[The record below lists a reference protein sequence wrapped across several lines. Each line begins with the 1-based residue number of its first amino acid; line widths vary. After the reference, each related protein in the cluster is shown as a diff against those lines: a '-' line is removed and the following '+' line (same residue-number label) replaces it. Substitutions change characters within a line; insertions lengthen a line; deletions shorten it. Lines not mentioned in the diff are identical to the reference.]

1 MLYRIFSCC
10 TLVAALALTM
20 PATAVASSAHK
31 AATHSSAKKSSDT
44 VSKKATKTTKTTK
57 ASKTTQAKSSKQSK
71 SAKAAKSTTS
81 TVSAQASHKHVA
93 NRAIAN
99 ARKDVSVSRA
109 MAIPSTLDGPG
120 VQSAG
125 VLVLNEQ
132 SGEIMYEKNADA
144 QTPIASITKLMTAM
158 VTLDAHLPLNEL
170 LTISQA
176 DVDTLKNT
184 TSRLT
189 VGTTLTRGELLLL
202 ALMASENRAAAALAR
217 TYPAGH
223 AAFIRKMNEKAQSL
237 GMRGSRFYDSTGL
250 TPNNISTPRELALM
264 VKAAHRYPEIH
275 DFTTSSEYSFVSSQ
289 TGRNLAFRNTNPL
302 VKESDW
308 TIGLSKTG
316 FINEAGRCLVMQA
329 TIDGTPVVIVLLDSN
344 GKYTRIGDAQ
354 RVRKWIETTSAS
366 KSRAG

>member
-10 TLVAALALTM
+10 TLVAALGLTA
-20 PATAVASSAHK
+20 PAFAAANTDHK
-31 AATHSSAKKSSDT
+31 TVTKSSAKKPTSQ
-44 VSKKATKTTKTTK
+44 ATKAK
-57 ASKTTQAKSSKQSK
+57 ASKTNKVAVKNKSVKKTASK
-71 SAKAAKSTTS
+71 SNS
-81 TVSAQASHKHVA
+81 KHISS
-93 NRAIAN
+93 RAIAN

-109 MAIPSTLDGPG
+109 LAMPTTLDNPG
-120 VQSAG
+120 VQSVG

-132 SGEIMYEKNADA
+132 NGEIMYEKNADTL
-144 QTPIASITKLMTAM
+144 TPIASITKLMTAM
-158 VTLDAHLPLNEL
+158 VTLDAQLPLNEL

-184 TSRLT
+184 SSRLT

-217 TYPAGH
+217 TFPAGQ
-223 AAFIRKMNEKAQSL
+223 AVFIRKMNEKAQSL
-237 GMRGSRFYDSTGL
+237 GMRNSRFYDSTGL

-275 DFTTSSEYSFVSSQ
+275 DFTTSSEYSFVSNQS
-289 TGRNLAFRNTNPL
+289 GRNLAFHNTNPL
-302 VKESDW
+302 VKEVDW
-308 TIGLSKTG
+308 NIGVSKTG

-329 TIDGTPVVIVLLDSN
+329 TINGTPVVIVLLDSN

-354 RVRKWIETTSAS
+354 RVRKWIETTSFS
-366 KSRAG
+366 KLRAG

>member
-10 TLVAALALTM
+10 TLVAALGLTA
-20 PATAVASSAHK
+20 PAFAAAHTDHK
-31 AATHSSAKKSSDT
+31 TVTKSSAKKSAAT
-44 VSKKATKTTKTTK
+44 PSKTK
-57 ASKTTQAKSSKQSK
+57 ASKVARSSKTANKTSSKTVAKSNHKQI
-71 SAKAAKSTTS
+71 TS
-81 TVSAQASHKHVA
+81 
-93 NRAIAN
+93 RAIAN

-109 MAIPSTLDGPG
+109 LALSTTLDNPG
-120 VQSAG
+120 VQSVG

-132 SGEIMYEKNADA
+132 NGEIMYEKNADSL
-144 QTPIASITKLMTAM
+144 TPIASITKLMTAM
-158 VTLDAHLPLNEL
+158 VTLDAQLPLNEL

-217 TYPAGH
+217 TFPAGQ
-223 AAFIRKMNEKAQSL
+223 AVFIRKMNEKAQSL
-237 GMRGSRFYDSTGL
+237 GMRNSRFYDSTGL
-250 TPNNISTPRELALM
+250 TPNNVSTPRELALM

-275 DFTTSSEYSFVSSQ
+275 DFTTSSEYSFVSNQS
-289 TGRNLAFRNTNPL
+289 GRNMAFHNTNPL
-302 VKESDW
+302 VKEVDW
-308 TIGLSKTG
+308 NIGVSKTG

-329 TIDGTPVVIVLLDSN
+329 TINGTPVVIVLLDSN

-354 RVRKWIETTSAS
+354 KVRKWIETTSAS
-366 KSRAG
+366 RSRAG

>member
-10 TLVAALALTM
+10 TLVAALGLIV
-20 PATAVASSAHK
+20 PATAAANTGHKSATKSSISKTSNH
-31 AATHSSAKKSSDT
+31 SAK
-44 VSKKATKTTKTTK
+44 
-57 ASKTTQAKSSKQSK
+57 AKPSAKNK
-71 SAKAAKSTTS
+71 SAKAKTSKPAAKTSKTAKSSNKQIT
-81 TVSAQASHKHVA
+81 

-99 ARKDVSVSRA
+99 ARKDVTISRTLA
-109 MAIPSTLDGPG
+109 MSTTLDNPG
-120 VQSAG
+120 VQSTG

-132 SGEIMYEKNADA
+132 SGEIMFEKNADA
-144 QTPIASITKLMTAM
+144 VTPIASITKLMTAM
-158 VTLDAHLPLNEL
+158 VTLDAQLPLNEL

-217 TYPAGH
+217 TFPSGQAT
-223 AAFIRKMNEKAQSL
+223 FIRKMNEKAQSL
-237 GMRGSRFYDSTGL
+237 GMRTSRFYDSTGL
-250 TPNNISTPRELALM
+250 TPSNVSTPRELALM
-264 VKAAHRYPEIH
+264 VKAAHHYPEIH
-275 DFTTSSEYSFVSSQ
+275 DFTTSSEYSFISSQ
-289 TGRNLAFRNTNPL
+289 TGRNLAFHNTNPL
-302 VKESDW
+302 VKAEDW
-308 TIGLSKTG
+308 TIGVSKTG

-366 KSRAG
+366 KLRAG

>member
-10 TLVAALALTM
+10 TLVAALGLVV
-20 PATAVASSAHK
+20 PATAAANTGHKSATKSSISKTSSH
-31 AATHSSAKKSSDT
+31 SAKAKASAKNKSA
-44 VSKKATKTTKTTK
+44 KATKTLKTTK
-57 ASKTTQAKSSKQSK
+57 TATKSSNKQI
-71 SAKAAKSTTS
+71 T
-81 TVSAQASHKHVA
+81 

-99 ARKDVSVSRA
+99 ARKDVTISRA
-109 MAIPSTLDGPG
+109 LAMSTTLDNPG
-120 VQSAG
+120 VQSTG

-132 SGEIMYEKNADA
+132 SGEIMFEKNADA
-144 QTPIASITKLMTAM
+144 VTPIASITKLMTAM
-158 VTLDAHLPLNEL
+158 VTLDAQLPLNEL

-176 DVDTLKNT
+176 DIDTLKNT
-184 TSRLT
+184 SSRLT

-217 TYPAGH
+217 TFPAGQ
-223 AAFIRKMNEKAQSL
+223 ATFIRKMNEKAQSL
-237 GMRGSRFYDSTGL
+237 GMRTSRFYDSTGL
-250 TPNNISTPRELALM
+250 TPNNVSTPRELALM

-275 DFTTSSEYSFVSSQ
+275 DFTTSSEYSFVSNQ
-289 TGRNLAFRNTNPL
+289 TGRNLAFHNTNPL
-302 VKESDW
+302 VKAEDW
-308 TIGLSKTG
+308 TIGVSKTG

-329 TIDGTPVVIVLLDSN
+329 TINGTPVVIVLLDSN

>member
-10 TLVAALALTM
+10 TLVAALGLTA
-20 PATAVASSAHK
+20 PAIAAANTDHK
-31 AATHSSAKKSSDT
+31 TVTKSSAKKST
-44 VSKKATKTTKTTK
+44 AAVSKAKTSKAAKT
-57 ASKTTQAKSSKQSK
+57 SKTAKKSKVVSKAVAKSSNKQI
-71 SAKAAKSTTS
+71 TS
-81 TVSAQASHKHVA
+81 
-93 NRAIAN
+93 RAIAN

-109 MAIPSTLDGPG
+109 LAMSSTLDNPG
-120 VQSAG
+120 VQSVG

-132 SGEIMYEKNADA
+132 NGEIMYEKNADSL
-144 QTPIASITKLMTAM
+144 TPIASITKLMTAM
-158 VTLDAHLPLNEL
+158 VTLDAQLPLNEL

-184 TSRLT
+184 SSRLT
-189 VGTTLTRGELLLL
+189 IGTTLTRGELLLL

-217 TYPAGH
+217 TFPAGQ

-237 GMRGSRFYDSTGL
+237 GMRNSRFYDSTGL

-275 DFTTSSEYSFVSSQ
+275 DFTTSSEYSFISNQS
-289 TGRNLAFRNTNPL
+289 GRSMAFHNTNPL
-302 VKESDW
+302 VKEVDW
-308 TIGLSKTG
+308 NIGVSKTG

-329 TIDGTPVVIVLLDSN
+329 TINGTPVVIVLLDSS

-354 RVRKWIETTSAS
+354 RVRKWIETTSTS
-366 KSRAG
+366 RLRAG